1 MRNASDFLFWF
12 EKTNP
17 GSDLELLSR
26 FFTHMEMLN
35 NRRDL
40 ELFYDAFEERALQGE
55 SESALADLSLVQARL
70 ALINTLRIQGI
81 GVSGDIL
88 LGELLDLCEGIQGHF
103 HLEDKTYVQRCLESY
118 DRDMDL
124 FIELMS
130 NCCTIESETIA
141 VLVSS
146 LPLLYRE
153 ALVTQYSTG
162 PDPNTEEAETVENIE
177 AHYKLYRRYKS
188 TPSGVIDRYADRV
201 AELVTGV
208 GMPLATLLVLFKSSH
223 QHDQLLIDEELGEGE
238 ADMAAEIFGLTLL
251 SGDYYLNPLAGCQW
265 ACGEIYPDLEARRRV
280 ERLCRQIY
288 SEVSNA
294 KA

>member
-1 MRNASDFLFWF
+1 MRNASEFLFWF
-12 EKTNP
+12 EKINP
-17 GSDLELLSR
+17 GSDLDLLRR
-26 FFTHMEMLN
+26 FFAHMEMLN
-35 NRRDL
+35 NQRDL
-40 ELFYDAFEERALQGE
+40 GLFYDAFEERLLRDE
-55 SESALADLSLVQARL
+55 PESALADHALVQARH

-81 GVSGDIL
+81 GVSSEIL
-88 LGELLDLCEGIQGHF
+88 LGELLDLCEGIHAHF
-103 HLEDKTYVQRCLESY
+103 HLEDKTYVQRCLESFEC
-118 DRDMDL
+118 DLDL

-141 VLVSS
+141 VLVNS

-153 ALVTQYSTG
+153 ALVTQYSSAPESTV
-162 PDPNTEEAETVENIE
+162 EESQTVENIE

-188 TPSGVIDRYADRV
+188 TPSGVIERYADRV

-208 GMPLATLLVLFKSSH
+208 GMPLATLLVLFKSSR

-238 ADMAAEIFGLTLL
+238 ADMAAEVFGLTLL